1 MTHFTCALTGH
12 RELPASFDNK
22 LLYDAL
28 EGLISEGCDTFL
40 CGMAEGFD
48 LLALALLIE
57 LKERYKIHVEACIPF
72 EGQERLFPEQTR
84 QRYFDL
90 LARCDR
96 ETVLFDDYRKGC
108 FLARDRYMV
117 DLCDVVLAYCTKT
130 TGGTYYTVNYA
141 KSKHKQVRYLPDSI
155 GGESD

>member
-1 MTHFTCALTGH
+1 MKRFTCALTGH

-22 LLYDAL
+22 LLYDTL
-28 EGLISEGCDTFL
+28 EGLLIAGCDTFL

-48 LLALALLIE
+48 LLALGLLIE
-57 LKERYKIHVEACIPF
+57 LKDRYEFYVEACVPF
-72 EGQERLFPEQTR
+72 EGQERTFSEENR
-84 QRYFDL
+84 QKYFDL

-96 ETVLFDDYRKGC
+96 ETVLFDGYRKGC

-130 TGGTYYTVNYA
+130 TGGTYYTVSYA
-141 KSKHKQVRYLPDSI
+141 ESKRKQIRYLPPSGKID
-155 GGESD
+155 